1 MDAILE
7 FNRNGLSEK
16 INNLNIVDECYP
28 ANDLIE
34 ILSNAKERDKKL
46 INGYSETEVIIKKV
60 ERNKLIRSVR
70 YFTKSGVARYLH
82 EGKLFNYKNA
92 CAHFGVI
99 PIDLDIVEY
108 KKQLARYETV
118 DGRYKVAPVLKW
130 LYGKR
135 KSCKALG
142 EIATKEEILEFVSK
156 ADTNADPVKLEI
168 LS

>member
-16 INNLNIVDECYP
+16 INKLNIVDDCYP

-46 INGYSETEVIIKKV
+46 INSYDENEVVIKKV
-60 ERNKLIRSVR
+60 ERNKLLRSVR

-99 PIDLDIVEY
+99 PIDLDKVEY
-108 KKQLARYETV
+108 RKQLAKYATD
-118 DGRYKVAPVLKW
+118 DGQYKVAPVLKW

-142 EIATKEEILEFVSK
+142 EIATKEEIIEFAS
-156 ADTNADPVKLEI
+156 DADPVKLEI
-168 LS
+168 ISKGE